1 MEYQKIINLLD
12 SAPNQLFKFRTKNWV
27 EINNDSHETYNS
39 VSQIRFKTSMV
50 KSSLCDYSD
59 ACILLKETITITGR
73 GADLATRQR
82 DERNKEVIFKNC
94 ASFTKC
100 ITQINNTE
108 LYNAQEIDVVMPMY
122 NLI

>member
-27 EINNDSHETYNS
+27 EINNDPHETYNS

-108 LYNAQEIDVVMPMY
+108 LYDAQEIDVVMPMY